1 MALENILLKF
11 DEVLEEPGMKKEDK
25 NILSEPREAYL
36 TNSSEIER
44 LRKDVF
50 RSDMEKLHLFT
61 KMLRTNALLKNA
73 KITHK

>member
-1 MALENILLKF
+1 MN
-11 DEVLEEPGMKKEDK
+11 KEDK
-25 NILSEPREAYL
+25 NILNEPREAYQVNL
-36 TNSSEIER
+36 SETER

-50 RSDMEKLHLFT
+50 RSDMEKFHLFT

>member
-1 MALENILLKF
+1 
-11 DEVLEEPGMKKEDK
+11 MKKEDK

-61 KMLRTNALLKNA
+61 KMLRTNALLNKA